1 MKRVKLPV
9 PRERIAEFCRKWHV
23 IEFNLFGSVL
33 RDDFRA
39 ESDVD
44 VLLRFA
50 PGHGIGFD
58 NRVEMED
65 ELAAI
70 FGPVRTR
77 DGLGNRHRDPRL
89 GIAIFGRTGRSSQE
103 TVGDHFTNLGHGASW
118 MVDRFGYTRSPYWR
132 STGPG
137 RGCT

>member
-70 FGPVRTR
+70 FGRKV
-77 DGLGNRHRDPRL
+77 DLV
-89 GIAIFGRTGRSSQE
+89 E
-103 TVGDHFTNLGHGASW
+103 HGAIRNPFRRQSI
-118 MVDRFGYTRSPYWR
+118 MNTREVIYAAAR
-132 STGPG
+132 A
-137 RGCT
+137 